1 MELRIPQELQ
11 FFLFIYFQMNNYV
24 LCFLK
29 IALVFHI
36 EILSI
41 KTSLLKPIRVEA
53 GLGDPPN
60 EFTTN
65 DVESGIF
72 VIKYGLHFD
81 LKNPQEFIERVNEV
95 INTQFRN
102 EDRAVSGKGPYRL
115 RKGFQRYLVDDF
127 QWGQLTAQQRLR
139 KDERQP

>member
-53 GLGDPPN
+53 GLGDPPK

-65 DVESGIF
+65 DVESRNF
-72 VIKYGLHFD
+72 IKYRLHLD
-81 LKNPQEFIERVNEV
+81 KKNPQEFIERVKEI

-102 EDRAVSGKGPYRL
+102 EDRAV
-115 RKGFQRYLVDDF
+115 F
-127 QWGQLTAQQRLR
+127 
-139 KDERQP
+139 

>member
-11 FFLFIYFQMNNYV
+11 FFIFIYFQMNNYV

-53 GLGDPPN
+53 GLGDPPKD
-60 EFTTN
+60 FTAN
-65 DVESGIF
+65 DVESGNFI
-72 VIKYGLHFD
+72 IKYGLHLD
-81 LKNPQEFIERVNEV
+81 KKNPQEFKERVKEI

-102 EDRAVSGKGPYRL
+102 EDRAVFEKRP
-115 RKGFQRYLVDDF
+115 
-127 QWGQLTAQQRLR
+127 
-139 KDERQP
+139 

>member
-41 KTSLLKPIRVEA
+41 KKSLLKPIRVEA
-53 GLGDPPN
+53 GLGDPPK

-65 DVESGIF
+65 DVESRNFI
-72 VIKYGLHFD
+72 IKYRLHLD
-81 LKNPQEFIERVNEV
+81 KKNPQEFIERVKEI

-102 EDRAVSGKGPYRL
+102 EDRAV
-115 RKGFQRYLVDDF
+115 F
-127 QWGQLTAQQRLR
+127 
-139 KDERQP
+139 